1 MNKSNHIQK
10 KILKSFFPY
19 TLLFFITLLTQNVY
33 LNIETI
39 EWDIAS
45 YLIAT
50 QDIKSG
56 FLPNQTQWESKGP
69 LLFYIYYFILTFTGK
84 SFVLFKII
92 NDILLYSI
100 SLILFFI
107 IYRESKNNIY
117 KSFFGTL
124 FFSLSM
130 SQPWAI
136 SEYSEVYSLFFIS
149 LAYLVLLKGRNTK
162 SIFLIDPINP
172 LGSTYPKEEKKA
184 ICDLAE
190 DHKFWIIDDITYC
203 DFAPNHVL
211 AADILPERT
220 ITGYSV
226 SKNCGLAGLR
236 VGSLVGPKEFIS
248 EVRGTMVSDLG
259 INVVGQRA
267 AIAALETKKDWLP
280 GMLETAR
287 KNQEII
293 KKAVDKVEGASLPVY
308 PSAASMMVIDI
319 SKHKADPQ
327 SVQDKLLYENDIFVR
342 AGNYVST
349 RFGEKF
355 IRVSFSIPTP
365 EVEKFAEAFPKVM
378 EELNI

>member
-1 MNKSNHIQK
+1 M
-10 KILKSFFPY
+10 
-19 TLLFFITLLTQNVY
+19 ITSDPSYFVVHKFAKLGGAKCTDIPIYHGNY
-33 LNIETI
+33 RFDIE
-39 EWDIAS
+39 
-45 YLIAT
+45 
-50 QDIKSG
+50 DIK
-56 FLPNQTQWESKGP
+56 EA
-69 LLFYIYYFILTFTGK
+69 
-84 SFVLFKII
+84 I
-92 NDILLYSI
+92 N
-100 SLILFFI
+100 
-107 IYRESKNNIY
+107 
-117 KSFFGTL
+117 
-124 FFSLSM
+124 
-130 SQPWAI
+130 P
-136 SEYSEVYSLFFIS
+136 
-149 LAYLVLLKGRNTK
+149 NTK

>member
-1 MNKSNHIQK
+1 MMASSEKSPSIICFSDATTIVKNSK
-10 KILKSFFPY
+10 KD
-19 TLLFFITLLTQNVY
+19 
-33 LNIETI
+33 ETRVN
-39 EWDIAS
+39 S
-45 YLIAT
+45 PAT
-50 QDIKSG
+50 IKSA
-56 FLPNQTQWESKGP
+56 PIDSEKEA
-69 LLFYIYYFILTFTGK
+69 
-84 SFVLFKII
+84 I
-92 NDILLYSI
+92 NP
-100 SLILFFI
+100 
-107 IYRESKNNIY
+107 K
-117 KSFFGTL
+117 
-124 FFSLSM
+124 
-130 SQPWAI
+130 
-136 SEYSEVYSLFFIS
+136 
-149 LAYLVLLKGRNTK
+149 TK

-190 DHKFWIIDDITYC
+190 DHNFWIIDDITYR

-211 AADILPERT
+211 AADILPEKT

-259 INVVGQRA
+259 INVIGQRA
-267 AIAALETKKDWLP
+267 SIAALETKKDWLP
-280 GMLETAR
+280 GLLETAK

-293 KKAVDKVEGASLPVY
+293 KKAVDKIEGASLPVY

-327 SVQDKLLYENDIFVR
+327 AVQDKLLYENDIFVR

-365 EVEKFAEAFPKVM
+365 QVEKFAEAFPRVM